1 MDQVRGIWKRGKPP
15 YRMTLQLCVDRSTSG
30 DKYDDTAALWTEPQ
44 VFGGEN
50 IQYDTVLWTDPLTGL
65 LEGENTGTLLLFS
78 SSFFLGGG
86 WGVGSRHIL
95 IA

>member
-1 MDQVRGIWKRGKPP
+1 MIILQLCGPSQRYLEKGKTP

-50 IQYDTVLWTDPLTGL
+50 IQYNMILYCGL
-65 LEGENTGTLLLFS
+65 I
-78 SSFFLGGG
+78 
-86 WGVGSRHIL
+86 H
-95 IA
+95 